1 MSIFPCR
8 PWLKVKCYTS
18 ESEGVGRQFDL
29 PDEVSL
35 DELKA
40 EVQQE
45 YGNEYRIY
53 FFEFGTIRRLRN
65 EQDFKNLIS
74 QAENSE
80 IELLLKR
87 SRSITRS
94 KSPPKTLFL
103 PEKETGRSISP
114 VHQRTGSNDSS
125 SSKTTSPFE
134 FNRSISQRRSS
145 GGGREFNK
153 QRGHRRTRSGVT
165 TYKPW
170 VKVRIS
176 YQGIRREF
184 DLPDEVSVDELRA
197 EVEQEWGNE
206 VRIYYFRS
214 DYGTFR
220 QLRNDQDFK
229 FLISQSVNNE
239 VELHLRRKTGTNK
252 HPQSPLALDNK
263 MLLPTIPPRDKSPVA
278 RTASEQGTSRPPI
291 RHRRNLSGGND
302 FPKKSAFTKG
312 HRRAKSG
319 TSSPHNYTTG
329 SPLKSSP
336 YSTDGSNTPYS
347 DGSLT
352 PDHQTRAKSNSVIE
366 GGGMFIPDDESTS
379 SKFPVTLRGFMAT
392 PDSGFQSP
400 DSKPD
405 SFESVMS
412 PFGSEESRSSFSR
425 ADSVHIP
432 SHLLEEVPDDFSV
445 KHNTSSSITQKI
457 QQLQVSTDTIAPPEN
472 YKIGKLIGS
481 GGFAKV
487 YYCLDHDTGRDLA
500 VKQVEFD
507 LDCQDSRSELKA
519 LQNEIKILK
528 KLRHPHIVLYYGT
541 NEQNGFFNIFMEYIT
556 GGSLRNYIQKNGP
569 LSEKLTRKYVF
580 HILLGLEYL
589 HSQKIVHRDIKAAN
603 VLRDSSG
610 NAKLAD
616 FGASKRLHTLMS
628 LSGFKTVVGSPYW
641 MSPEVIQ
648 SQGGYGRKVDV
659 WSVGAT
665 IVELLTGSPPW
676 YHLEPVAAMFQIAS
690 KPTPHNLPD
699 FVSQEMKGFV
709 EVCLTYEPKE
719 RPYVNKII
727 AHPMLAEFRKKAR
740 E

>member
-74 QAENSE
+74 QSENSE

-103 PEKETGRSISP
+103 PEKEKGRSISP
-114 VHQRTGSNDSS
+114 IHQRTGSNDSS
-125 SSKTTSPFE
+125 SSKNSSPFE
-134 FNRSISQRRSS
+134 FNRSLSNRRSS
-145 GGGREFNK
+145 SGPREFTK

-165 TYKPW
+165 TYRPW
-170 VKVRIS
+170 VKVKIS

-184 DLPDEVSVDELRA
+184 DLPDEVSLDELRA
-197 EVEQEWGNE
+197 EVEQEYGNE

-220 QLRNDQDFK
+220 YLGTDHDFK
-229 FLISQSVNNE
+229 SLISQSTNNE
-239 VELHLRRKTGTNK
+239 VELHLRRKKSEK
-252 HPQSPLALDNK
+252 HSQSPLALDNK
-263 MLLPTIPPRDKSPVA
+263 ISFPTTPKIRPPDKNPVS
-278 RTASEQGTSRPPI
+278 RTVSEQIKPHAT

-302 FPKKSAFTKG
+302 FPKKSAFSKG
-312 HRRAKSG
+312 HRRTRSG
-319 TSSPHNYTTG
+319 TCSPAYLVGAPH
-329 SPLKSSP
+329 
-336 YSTDGSNTPYS
+336 STDGSNTPYS
-347 DGSLT
+347 DGSIT
-352 PDHQTRAKSNSVIE
+352 PDQPRIKSNSVIE
-366 GGGMFIPDDESTS
+366 GGGMFIPDDESSS

-400 DSKPD
+400 DSKHD

-412 PFGSEESRSSFSR
+412 PFGSESSRSSFSR

-432 SHLLEEVPDDFSV
+432 PHLLEEVPDDFSV

-472 YKIGKLIGS
+472 YKIGKLVGS

-500 VKQVEFD
+500 VKQVEYD
-507 LDCQDSRSELKA
+507 LDCKDSRSELKA

-541 NEQNGFFNIFMEYIT
+541 NEQQGFFNIFMEYIT
-556 GGSLRNYIQKNGP
+556 GGSLRSYIQKNGP

-709 EVCLTYEPKE
+709 EVCLTFEPKE
-719 RPYVNKII
+719 RPYVNKVI
-727 AHPMLAEFRKKAR
+727 AHPMLSEFRKKAR
-740 E
+740 D